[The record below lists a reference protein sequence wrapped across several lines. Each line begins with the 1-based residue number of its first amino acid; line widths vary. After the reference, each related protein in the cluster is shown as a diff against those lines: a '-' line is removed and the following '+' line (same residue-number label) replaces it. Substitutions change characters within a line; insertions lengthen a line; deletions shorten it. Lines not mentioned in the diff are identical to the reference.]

1 MNKHDVEY
9 RMYSLKN
16 FCEIFDELFSYN
28 TGDDFWKRCVCEATI
43 RDLNVDIC
51 DTEVEQCPEEISLRE
66 ALKDVALRRL
76 EPYKDLK
83 PKTIDTNK
91 INEMLVST
99 IKIFMDDE
107 DMKVEDMNRET
118 LHYLCGCFRFRL
130 SKLCPFAYSADYSEF
145 MKMVKKQGIE
155 NYINKVV
162 ALYTLVEQYQKY

>member
-51 DTEVEQCPEEISLRE
+51 DAEVEQCPE
-66 ALKDVALRRL
+66 D
-76 EPYKDLK
+76 
-83 PKTIDTNK
+83 
-91 INEMLVST
+91 
-99 IKIFMDDE
+99 
-107 DMKVEDMNRET
+107 
-118 LHYLCGCFRFRL
+118 YLCGCFRFRL

>member
-1 MNKHDVEY
+1 MQQ
-9 RMYSLKN
+9 
-16 FCEIFDELFSYN
+16 F
-28 TGDDFWKRCVCEATI
+28 
-43 RDLNVDIC
+43 
-51 DTEVEQCPEEISLRE
+51 PLRE

-99 IKIFMDDE
+99 IKIFMDD
-107 DMKVEDMNRET
+107 EDMNRET